1 MSEPSADGPVIVA
14 ARRTPVRTA
23 RPPAIDPV
31 ELAAGVL
38 SAVAAELA
46 EAGITTVDDVVLGS
60 ARGPGGNLARVSALA
75 AGLGLEVPGVS
86 VDRQCGS
93 GLEAVRLAA
102 ALVGSG
108 SADVVLAGGVES
120 ASAAIP
126 GRAAFAPPGFA
137 DPEMGVAAEDL
148 ARVAGIS
155 RARQDAYALR
165 SHRLSAA
172 AQDDGRFAAELVPTA
187 GITHDDRPRRRLT
200 PAVLAR
206 IPAAFCPGGTVTAG
220 NSCGISDGAA
230 ALAVVSG
237 RLASGRAGLR
247 IVGTA
252 VAGVDPA
259 LPGLGPVPAIR
270 NLLRTNGLSL
280 DDVDALEITEA
291 FAAQLL
297 ACTDA
302 LGLDPSDVEDRVC
315 AEGGAIGLGH
325 PWAASGALLM
335 VRLFSRLVR
344 RDGGR
349 WGLAACAIGGGQGIA
364 VLTERVGS

>member
-155 RARQDAYALR
+155 RARQDASRPLTTARAAAPSLIPQELPAVTVPPGQNAAGIRASTAGVNRRRGR
-165 SHRLSAA
+165 SSWVIPAVGTSSAA
-172 AQDDGRFAAELVPTA
+172 N
-187 GITHDDRPRRRLT
+187 RPS
-200 PAVLAR
+200 
-206 IPAAFCPGGTVTAG
+206 
-220 NSCGISDGAA
+220 SCAA
-230 ALAVVSG
+230 A
-237 RLASGRAGLR
+237 
-247 IVGTA
+247 
-252 VAGVDPA
+252 D
-259 LPGLGPVPAIR
+259 
-270 NLLRTNGLSL
+270 
-280 DDVDALEITEA
+280 
-291 FAAQLL
+291 
-297 ACTDA
+297 
-302 LGLDPSDVEDRVC
+302 
-315 AEGGAIGLGH
+315 
-325 PWAASGALLM
+325 
-335 VRLFSRLVR
+335 SR
-344 RDGGR
+344 
-349 WGLAACAIGGGQGIA
+349 C
-364 VLTERVGS
+364 ERSA

>member
-1 MSEPSADGPVIVA
+1 M
-14 ARRTPVRTA
+14 RTA
-23 RPPAIDPV
+23 RPPAVDPV
-31 ELAAGVL
+31 DLAAPVL
-38 SAVAAELA
+38 AAVRAELA
-46 EAGITTVDDVVLGS
+46 GVGITTVDDVVLGS

-75 AGLGLEVPGVS
+75 AGLGIEVPGVS

-93 GLEAVRLAA
+93 GLEALRVAA

-108 SADVVLAGGVES
+108 AAEVVLAGGVES
-120 ASAAIP
+120 ASAATP

-137 DPEMGVAAEDL
+137 DPEMGAAAEEL
-148 ARVAGIS
+148 ARIAGIT
-155 RARQDAYALR
+155 RERQDAYALR

-172 AQDDGRFAAELVPTA
+172 AQDDGRFAAELVPAA
-187 GITHDDRPRRRLT
+187 GTTRDDRPRRRLT
-200 PAVLAR
+200 PELLAR

-230 ALAVVSG
+230 ALAVVSEPVAAG
-237 RLASGRAGLR
+237 RPGLR
-247 IVGTA
+247 IIATA

-270 NLLRTNGLSL
+270 NLVRSQGMSL
-280 DDVDALEITEA
+280 DDVDAIEITEA

-302 LGLDPSDVEDRVC
+302 LELDPLGADAERIC
-315 AEGGAIGLGH
+315 TEGGAIGLGH
-325 PWAASGALLM
+325 PWAASGTLLM

-344 RDGGR
+344 RGGGR
-349 WGLAACAIGGGQGIA
+349 RGLAACAIGGGQGIA
-364 VLTERVGS
+364 VLTERVGP